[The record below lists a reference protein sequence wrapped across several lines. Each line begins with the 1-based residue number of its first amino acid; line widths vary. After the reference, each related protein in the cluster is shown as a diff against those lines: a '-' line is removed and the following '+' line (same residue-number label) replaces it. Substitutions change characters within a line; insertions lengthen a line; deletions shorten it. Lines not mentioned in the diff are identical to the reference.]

1 MLNKTE
7 IYHIVAE
14 ALENAL
20 YWMGVGRWDRQTVLT
35 GTAAIINSLYK
46 LKKGINGNLLV
57 DPDYFLKE
65 YLITDDISYNAD
77 RKLLSDKSFMLA
89 EKLLIWTPME
99 FEGEHKNNL
108 WMGGGNGFSCF
119 KNCSGSRN
127 SLQTLLHRSR
137 FRHHY
142 ELTIPGTIDD
152 IQNKLAAGQPG
163 IYPYFGKER
172 KVKEKPFLCALI
184 IKERDAFFYCKQ
196 TEQYYEFRKDR
207 K

>member
-20 YWMGVGRWDRQTVLT
+20 YWMDVGRWDRQTVLT
-35 GTAAIINSLYK
+35 GTAVIINSVYK
-46 LKKGINGNLLV
+46 VKKGINGNLLE
-57 DPDYFLKE
+57 DPDHFLKG
-65 YLITDDISYNAD
+65 YFITDEISYNAD
-77 RKLLSDKSFMLA
+77 RNSLSEKSFLLA

-99 FEGEHKNNL
+99 AEDWHKNNL
-108 WMGGGNGFSCF
+108 WMGGGNDIFNF
-119 KNCSGSRN
+119 KKCSQSRN

-137 FRHHY
+137 FRCHY
-142 ELTIPGTIDD
+142 DLTIPGTIDD

-172 KVKEKPFLCALI
+172 KGKEKPFLCALI